1 MQAREMIN
9 TSSGNVVKSKCTA
22 KVADLCPGGYRV
34 LDREANQYGDSTKV
48 GNAGALEIRAET
60 TIFMMVQCK

>member
-9 TSSGNVVKSKCTA
+9 TSSGNVAKSKCTA

-34 LDREANQYGDSTKV
+34 LDREADGYGDSTKV
-48 GNAGALEIRAET
+48 GNAGALEIRADT
-60 TIFMMVQCK
+60 TTYLMVQCR